1 MKKNFSIGFT
11 LVELLVVI
19 AILGIIST
27 IGLIAFNSAQMRGRD
42 AARKSDLKQI
52 ANSLE
57 VYYNDY
63 GKYPNASGGQ
73 ILGCPTT
80 TATLCAWGT
89 GQFTDTKTIYIK
101 TVPKDPNSSFYYFYR
116 TLNTGGGTNQGFQ
129 LYAQLENSQDTSAC
143 IGGNC
148 GTHTDLPSGVV
159 CGGSTG
165 SCNFSI
171 TSPNTTPT
179 TN

>member
-1 MKKNFSIGFT
+1 MRKNFSAGFT

-42 AARKSDLKQI
+42 AERKSDLKQI
-52 ANSLE
+52 SNSLE

-63 GKYPNASGGQ
+63 GKYPNASNGE
-73 ILGCPTT
+73 ILGCPSTT
-80 TATLCAWGT
+80 PTLCIWGV
-89 GQFTDTKTIYIK
+89 GQFTDGKTIYIK
-101 TVPKDPNSSFYYFYR
+101 TVPKDPNSNFYYFYR
-116 TLNTGGGTNQGFQ
+116 TVNVNGSANQGFQ
-129 LYAQLENSQDTSAC
+129 LYAELENSQDTNAC

-159 CGGSTG
+159 CGGSIG
-165 SCNFSI
+165 CNFSI

-179 TN
+179 SN